1 MCSGALI
8 SYNKVLTVAHC
19 FFNSS
24 RYPVPKENF
33 AVMLGEL
40 GNAAKETRLVQ
51 IENILIHPEYSYDND
66 RQNDLAVVILR
77 EEVETDAEDIIPIGI
92 ATFALPLNTEC
103 IITTWLSLL
112 WVGIII
118 NYNKAIVF
126 DKRKG
131 YVVSCVIYWKELDTI
146 CSNELVAY
154 SQFQGEH
161 LSKPLVLFLQRLLFL
176 TQGWSLT
183 ERIQKIPVTVV
194 DTGNCSAGAILSDRT
209 ICVYGNETELEGTYF
224 LSGSPLICNN
234 ILAGL
239 SSQTIRSS
247 IPISLESFTNISF
260 YSFWITNNATK
271 RFYFVYIWMYLL
283 ASIKFAL

>member
-1 MCSGALI
+1 
-8 SYNKVLTVAHC
+8 
-19 FFNSS
+19 
-24 RYPVPKENF
+24 
-33 AVMLGEL
+33 MLGEL
-40 GNAAKETRLVQ
+40 GNAAKETRLIQ

-224 LSGSPLICNN
+224 LSGTPLICNN

-283 ASIKFAL
+283 ASIKFVL

>member
-1 MCSGALI
+1 MKSIVLSIFLTFLLGTAAIEEFKRSNTTHKRFYNIIVQRNPDSATRDLMCSGALI

-24 RYPVPKENF
+24 RYSVPKENF

-40 GNAAKETRLVQ
+40 GNAAKETRLIQ

-112 WVGIII
+112 W
-118 NYNKAIVF
+118 
-126 DKRKG
+126 
-131 YVVSCVIYWKELDTI
+131 
-146 CSNELVAY
+146 
-154 SQFQGEH
+154 
-161 LSKPLVLFLQRLLFL
+161 
-176 TQGWSLT
+176 GWSLT

-224 LSGSPLICNN
+224 LSGTPLICNN

-283 ASIKFAL
+283 ASIKFVL